1 VLQDPGGRERLLK
14 LGLRTVPVVAQGE
27 RYVFAQNI
35 EHVASF
41 VGVQS
46 DARILPPP
54 VLFEKWI
61 HVLRAA
67 QRFIGQF
74 PDKAIE
80 DRVIPNR
87 DRSIR
92 LLGFHI
98 FRLGD
103 AFLETVVG
111 GELYSA
117 LRFDEAPASG
127 TCTTG
132 DEIARYGEDV
142 IGRLERWWGELADRS
157 CGQEV
162 STYYGPQ
169 SVHQLLERS
178 TWHCA
183 QHIRQIAYVLERYGS
198 KPDGPLTA
206 QDLAGL
212 PLPERLFE

>member
-1 VLQDPGGRERLLK
+1 MQDPGGRDRLQA
-14 LGLRTVPVVAQGE
+14 LGLRTVPVVARGGQ
-27 RYVFAQNI
+27 YVFAQNI

-41 VGVQS
+41 VGVES
-46 DARILPPP
+46 DAQILPPQ
-54 VLFEKWI
+54 VLFAKWI
-61 HVLRAA
+61 HALRAA
-67 QRFIGQF
+67 QRFIRQF
-74 PDKAIE
+74 PDPSIE

-117 LRFDEAPASG
+117 ERFDEAPATG
-127 TCTTG
+127 TCRTG

-142 IGRLERWWGELADRS
+142 IARLERWWAPLADKS
-157 CGQEV
+157 CGREV

-183 QHIRQIAYVLERYGS
+183 QHIRQIAYVLERYDV